1 MQIVKL
7 HLLLAFVASTLFAS
21 ADGYIQQW
29 FKAEEFKKSGDKK
42 AEFEARLLCF
52 ELAIEAND
60 ANYSF
65 AAASASAFALYES
78 GRQVAAGE
86 LAHEILEKL
95 QTLPPE
101 DSFRS
106 KICQCEV
113 FMILDRGLQA
123 QGRIGDGWRANGA
136 VAALLRGQHPGP
148 DDGGEALTVDE
159 ILRLPANL
167 RGLGWRCLGRE
178 ADYLDISG
186 RSQEALDLLAEAEL
200 VINEQWN
207 QLQSTE
213 KFYAFKALSSYT
225 SQLDFLGY
233 SKDALDL
240 QAELLTKSAD
250 GTAPSSYKKLQINYL
265 RNLSQWEGPS
275 EEILNKARQTAKELN
290 AMGAISA
297 VGVDRLIAKMELDLQ
312 SSKAALQAL
321 TEAIAKNESSEEWF
335 EATYSSRDSMV
346 ARSRSGE
353 DIPDSEFYEILGKM
367 RAQGNKRGE
376 PTIYTEF
383 ANHLVRTGRISEA
396 LPLYREALRLVRC
409 FRRDFHEIP
418 LLCRILEVQLAT
430 GTPPATEAAL
440 DELNAAIARI
450 ENLPP
455 ERIVL
460 AALPRAQAYLALNR
474 EKEARLI
481 IKQAIAAGKGLPEH
495 KLAPVSK
502 EVIDSLFGS
511 PITLADTSPETP
523 VIFKIQPELV
533 TTLAIP
539 GDSATARFTLRNPSP
554 SPATKNLIATGP
566 GAHSQNGSISFDPNK
581 ANQQIELAVTLGAG
595 SEQTIE
601 IETNGSAKNS
611 EFKAELKWASS
622 DQTSGWVVNWDT
634 NVKNSVILD
643 ASQIKGDPF
652 RSITFHHHV
661 QLPVGMASA
670 AFRIV
675 SPEPLRVEYYDSRS
689 SHLIAIDANGN
700 GNFSEKGDLHLR
712 GADGTAA
719 AWITKETG
727 SSIELRIFGTNGNGV
742 IPFDKPLTLRAEVFR
757 DNSWTLEAENI
768 LR

>member
-7 HLLLAFVASTLFAS
+7 LLFLTFAASTLIAS

-29 FKAEEFKKSGDKK
+29 FKAEEFKKSGDKQ

-52 ELAIEAND
+52 ELAIKAKD
-60 ANYSF
+60 PNYSY
-65 AAASASAFALYES
+65 AAASSSVFALYVS
-78 GRQVAAGE
+78 GRQVEAGK
-86 LAHEILEKL
+86 LAHNILEKL
-95 QTLPPE
+95 QALPEE

-106 KICQCEV
+106 KICRSEV

-136 VAALLRGQHPGP
+136 VAAILRGQHPGP
-148 DDGGEALTVDE
+148 DDGGDALSIDE

-167 RGLGWRCLGRE
+167 RGMGWRCLGRE

-186 RSQEALDLLAEAEL
+186 RSQDALDLLAKANL
-200 VINEQWN
+200 VISEQWN

-213 KFYAFKALSSYT
+213 KFYAYKVLSSYT

-233 SKDALDL
+233 TKDALDL

-250 GTAPSSYKKLQINYL
+250 GSAPSSYKKLQMNYL

-275 EEILNKARQTAKELN
+275 EEVLDKARQIAKELN

-297 VGVDRLIAKMELDLQ
+297 TGVDRLIAKMELDFKA
-312 SSKAALQAL
+312 SEAALQAL
-321 TEAIAKNESSEEWF
+321 AEAIAKNESSEEWF
-335 EATYSSRDSMV
+335 EATYSTRDSMV

-353 DIPDSEFYEILGKM
+353 EIPDSEFHENIGKM

-430 GTPPATEAAL
+430 GTPAAVEAAL
-440 DELNAAIARI
+440 DELNATIARI
-450 ENLPP
+450 KNLPP

-460 AALPRAQAYLALNR
+460 AALPRAQANLALNR
-474 EKEARLI
+474 EKEARQI
-481 IKQAIAAGKGLPEH
+481 IEQAIAAGQGLPEH
-495 KLAPVSK
+495 KLIPISK
-502 EVIDSLFGS
+502 EVIDSLFAN
-511 PITLADTSPETP
+511 PITLIDASPETP
-523 VIFKIQPELV
+523 VIFRIQPELV

-539 GDSATARFTLRNPSP
+539 GDSATARFTLSNPSP
-554 SPATKNLIATGP
+554 FPATKNLIATGP
-566 GAHSQNGSISFDPNK
+566 GAHTQDGSISFDPNK
-581 ANQQIELAVTLGAG
+581 PSQQTELAVTLGAG
-595 SEQTIE
+595 SEETIK
-601 IETNGSAKNS
+601 IETNSPAENS
-611 EFKAELKWASS
+611 EFKAELKWDSS
-622 DQTSGWVVNWDT
+622 DSTSGWIVNWDP
-634 NVKNSVILD
+634 NAKNSAILD

-652 RSITFHHHV
+652 RSISFHHHV
-661 QLPVGMASA
+661 QLPVGMAAA

-675 SPEPLRVEYYDSRS
+675 SPEPIRVEYYDTRS

-700 GNFSEKGDLHLR
+700 GDFSEEGDLHLH

-719 AWITKETG
+719 AWITEQTG
-727 SSIELRIFGTNGNGV
+727 SSIELRIFGINSNGV
-742 IPFDKPLTLRAEVFR
+742 IPFDKPVTLRAEVLR
-757 DNSWTLEAENI
+757 DGTWTLEAENI

>member
-1 MQIVKL
+1 MQIVKPL
-7 HLLLAFVASTLFAS
+7 LLLAFAASTLFAS

-29 FKAEEFKKSGDKK
+29 FKAEEFKKSGDKQ

-65 AAASASAFALYES
+65 AAASASAFALYQS

-95 QTLPPE
+95 QTLPQE
-101 DSFRS
+101 NSFRS
-106 KICQCEV
+106 KIGRSEV

-136 VAALLRGQHPGP
+136 VAAILRGQHPGP

-186 RSQEALDLLAEAEL
+186 RSQEALHLLAEAKI
-200 VINEQWN
+200 VIDEKWD
-207 QLQSTE
+207 QLHSTE

-233 SKDALDL
+233 TKDALDL

-250 GTAPSSYKKLQINYL
+250 GTPPSSYKKLQINYL

-275 EEILNKARQTAKELN
+275 EEILNKARQPAKELN

-297 VGVDRLIAKMELDLQ
+297 IGVDRLIAKMEFDLQ
-312 SSKAALQAL
+312 ASKAALQAL
-321 TEAIAKNESSEEWF
+321 AEAIAKNESSEEWF
-335 EATYSSRDSMV
+335 EATYSARDSMV

-353 DIPDSEFYEILGKM
+353 EIPDSDFHEIIGKM

-430 GTPPATEAAL
+430 GTPAAVEAAL
-440 DELNAAIARI
+440 DELNAAITRI

-460 AALPRAQAYLALNR
+460 AALPRAQAHLALNR
-474 EKEARLI
+474 EKEARQTI
-481 IKQAIAAGKGLPEH
+481 EQAIAAGKGLPEH
-495 KLAPVSK
+495 RLTPVSK
-502 EVIDSLFGS
+502 KVIDSLFGN
-511 PITLADTSPETP
+511 PITLANASTETP
-523 VIFKIQPELV
+523 VIFTIQPELT

-539 GDSATARFTLRNPSP
+539 GDPATARFTLSNRSP
-554 SPATKNLIATGP
+554 SPATKNLIVTGP
-566 GAHSQNGSISFDPNK
+566 GARTRNGTLCFDPNQPG
-581 ANQQIELAVTLGAG
+581 QQTELAVSINAG
-595 SEQTIE
+595 SEESIE
-601 IETNGSAKNS
+601 VETNGSANNS
-611 EFKAELKWASS
+611 EFKATLQWQES
-622 DQTSGWVVNWDT
+622 DSTATWIVNWDP
-634 NVKNSVILD
+634 NANNSVILD
-643 ASQIKGDPF
+643 ASRIKGDPF

-675 SPEPLRVEYYDSRS
+675 SPEPLRVEYYDNRS

-700 GNFSEKGDLHLR
+700 GDFSEEGDLHLR
-712 GADGTAA
+712 GVDGTAA
-719 AWITKETG
+719 AWITAETG
-727 SSIELRIFGTNGNGV
+727 PSIELRIFGTNGNGA
-742 IPFDKPLTLRAEVFR
+742 IPFDKPLTLRAEVLR
-757 DNSWTLEAENI
+757 EDGWTLEAENI